1 MIEAQAMAP
10 WHATEWGFFILA
22 NVIIFY
28 FCAPKMMIDVR
39 KWLRRP
45 PG

>member
-10 WHATEWGFFILA
+10 WHAMEWGFFILA

-28 FCAPKMMIDVR
+28 LSAA
-39 KWLRRP
+39 LHSATS
-45 PG
+45 GTHQ